1 MGTAC
6 RLVHARVIFP
16 FKLHL
21 AFLFKLHLPIAC
33 CKKMAAS
40 MSIIRAWESFF
51 EEISSFLRSAE
62 RQSRT
67 ASEVFSYSVLER
79 ISVYC
84 SSILSLLQHMHATI
98 EETVMSRA
106 ESSVISEYI
115 ALLEG
120 LLQLLQTTADEWNLH
135 LDGVHQVSSS
145 TMYFLPS
152 IETQRRGRPKF
163 DISRD
168 QLEYLSSMSFSWTQI
183 ACMSSVSRMTIYR
196 RRIEYGISSSRNH
209 LSDDD
214 LKIIIQQISAEQPAL
229 GETMM
234 WGRIK
239 SMGFHVTRSR
249 LRFAIREV
257 DPLQRALRWSSY
269 TIFFLDGVDL

>member
-1 MGTAC
+1 
-6 RLVHARVIFP
+6 
-16 FKLHL
+16 
-21 AFLFKLHLPIAC
+21 
-33 CKKMAAS
+33 
-40 MSIIRAWESFF
+40 
-51 EEISSFLRSAE
+51 
-62 RQSRT
+62 
-67 ASEVFSYSVLER
+67 
-79 ISVYC
+79 
-84 SSILSLLQHMHATI
+84 MHATI

-183 ACMSSVSRMTIYR
+183 ACMLSVSRMTIYR
-196 RRIEYGISSSRNH
+196 R
-209 LSDDD
+209 
-214 LKIIIQQISAEQPAL
+214 
-229 GETMM
+229 
-234 WGRIK
+234 
-239 SMGFHVTRSR
+239 
-249 LRFAIREV
+249 
-257 DPLQRALRWSSY
+257 
-269 TIFFLDGVDL
+269 